1 MKLPKDLSLGRARC
15 AISICRK
22 FYFQLQAS
30 HAFVLKNANV
40 WLLFIEYV
48 CLGEPEPNCDFIS
61 MSKKWSHA
69 CFQPHLFV
77 LVKNLWYFPCL
88 VFGTVWRPL
97 SWNQQQQHTKK
108 LLFVEKLFSI
118 SSRSNISWSACKM
131 YMEFSFHHPGQMTHH
146 FFLFL
151 SFFFKN
157 FFLSFFLHFGY
168 IPHIRNFSG
177 IFSTISSLV
186 KQSRV

>member
-1 MKLPKDLSLGRARC
+1 MKLPKDLSLAWARC

-40 WLLFIEYV
+40 LLLFIEYV

-77 LVKNLWYFPCL
+77 HVKNPLVFSLFGLWYSMTTF
-88 VFGTVWRPL
+88 TK
-97 SWNQQQQHTKK
+97 QQYHTIK
-108 LLFVEKLFSI
+108 LLFVEKLVSI
-118 SSRSNISWSACKM
+118 SSRSNIS
-131 YMEFSFHHPGQMTHH
+131 
-146 FFLFL
+146 
-151 SFFFKN
+151 
-157 FFLSFFLHFGY
+157 
-168 IPHIRNFSG
+168 
-177 IFSTISSLV
+177 
-186 KQSRV
+186 